1 MKREFLPRLVA
12 WELTGRCNL
21 NCVHC
26 RASASDKV
34 DPNELST
41 EEIKATID
49 DIAGFCKP
57 ILILTGGEPLIRE
70 DVFEIARHATEK
82 GLRVVLGTNG
92 TLLTSEVV
100 GKLKDS
106 GVQRVSISIDC
117 AFAEEHDSFRGMRG
131 AYEASLKGI
140 EACKEGGL
148 EFQINTTV
156 TKRNLNELQRIFDQA
171 VELGAVAHHIF
182 LLVPTGRGKV
192 IEDEEIPP
200 EEYERVLNWM
210 YDMQRRMD
218 RKAEKPLHRMFMKAT
233 CAPHFIR
240 VIQRRAKK
248 DGSDITL
255 GRHGLDAM
263 SSGCMAGT
271 GFCFISRYGEVNTCG
286 YMPIKAGNIREQPFR
301 DIWENSKLFN
311 DLRDRNNL
319 KGKCGACEYR
329 MLCGGCRARAY
340 ARYGDYLAEEPYCI
354 YQPKVMRAGGTSPR
368 ARSH

>member
-26 RASASDKV
+26 RASASDKI
-34 DPNELST
+34 DPNELSLQ
-41 EEIKATID
+41 EIKATID
-49 DIAGFCKP
+49 NIASFYKP

-70 DVFEIARHATEK
+70 DVYEIASYATEK

-92 TLLTSEVV
+92 TLLTPEAVT
-100 GKLKDS
+100 KLKEA
-106 GVQRVSISIDC
+106 GIQRVSISLDC
-117 AFAEEHDSFRGMRG
+117 AYAEEHDSFRGMKG

-140 EACKEGGL
+140 EACKAGGL

-156 TKRNLNELQRIFDQA
+156 TKRNLGELQSIFDQV

-182 LLVPTGRGKV
+182 LLVPTGRGKA

-200 EEYERVLNWM
+200 EEYEKVLNWM
-210 YDMQRRMD
+210 YDRQKDTDLQEASSPHNMY
-218 RKAEKPLHRMFMKAT
+218 MKAT

-240 VIQRRAKK
+240 VIQQRSKE

-263 SSGCMAGT
+263 TSGCMAGT

-286 YMPIKAGNIREQPFR
+286 YMPVKAGNIREEPFK
-301 DIWENSKLFN
+301 DIWMNSKLFN

-319 KGKCGACEYR
+319 KGKCGKCEFR

-340 ARYGDYLAEEPYCI
+340 AKYDDYLEEEPYCI
-354 YQPKVMRAGGTSPR
+354 YQPKVMRT
-368 ARSH
+368 